1 MTGYEYE
8 YEQLLS
14 NEDSQNDYQVP
25 PEYVSPTLTPPSN
38 KAYTYARECR
48 RGYDTNSSALKP
60 VNDMSMGYLL
70 ICGSCGWLI
79 DTCESYWVSKLD
91 HKCHHTCCLADS
103 KPNLAK
109 T

>member
-1 MTGYEYE
+1 MTDHEYE

-25 PEYVSPTLTPPSN
+25 PEYVSPILTSPSN

-70 ICGSCGWLI
+70 VCGSCGWMI
-79 DTCESYWVSKLD
+79 DTCEPYCVSKLD
-91 HKCHHTCCLADS
+91 HKCHHTCCVRL
-103 KPNLAK
+103 
-109 T
+109 